1 MKMLAILLAVAVGI
15 LAIAGSYR
23 TYRVN
28 AERQLAAQ
36 RAAAE
41 EREAERAHR
50 VAAEEEARRLAALQ
64 AEQQAAE
71 AERQIATLKAEQAAA
86 DTERQAKESE
96 AARWQAELDRLTKEK
111 EAASTDAMNASAQRL
126 ADIARIERAHA
137 DALAKVKSLEEQKT
151 ELHDRQAAREA
162 ALAHQQELEKKAQ
175 EELAR
180 FRARSQP

>member
-1 MKMLAILLAVAVGI
+1 MKMLAILLAVAV
-15 LAIAGSYR
+15 AIWAVAGSYR

-28 AERQLAAQ
+28 TERQLAAQ

-41 EREAERAHR
+41 EREAERARR

-71 AERQIATLKAEQAAA
+71 AERQIAALKEQQAAE
-86 DTERQAKESE
+86 DLVRQAKEAE
-96 AARWQAELDRLTKEK
+96 AARWKAELDRLTQEK
-111 EAASTDAMNASAQRL
+111 EAASIDAMNASAQRL

-151 ELHDRQAAREA
+151 EMRDRQAAREA

-180 FRARSQP
+180 FRARPQP